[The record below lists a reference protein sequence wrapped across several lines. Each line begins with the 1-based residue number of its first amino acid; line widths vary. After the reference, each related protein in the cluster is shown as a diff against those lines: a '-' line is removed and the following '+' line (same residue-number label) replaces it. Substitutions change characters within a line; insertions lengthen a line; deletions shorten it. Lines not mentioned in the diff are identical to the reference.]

1 MPTRFFRAILP
12 LMAVAML
19 GVLAC
24 DLSTLSIAQSN
35 KPKVTIQSP
44 ATGAQFREGDD
55 VTVQSISTDS
65 AGVVRVELLVDG
77 AVVRADVPP
86 IAAGQTSFT
95 LAQKWQATAGTHTLS
110 VRAFN
115 ASGGAS
121 ELALVAITVTPA
133 STEAP
138 TVPIILPTVPAPLGT
153 IPTATLLPTVPPSGA
168 TPTGAATATATTR
181 TPTRPPASPTIVAP
195 PGFWATTITLEP
207 PAPKRGTFVTFNVT
221 FLNATGT
228 TQTYRWFI
236 KIFEPDKRN
245 SFGETSKLTTTFQP
259 GTTTLAAPAD
269 WKIGAVGDCMPYI
282 ARVFWEDPGDKT
294 VREFVKPDQSGGPA
308 AGFQEC
314 P

>member
-1 MPTRFFRAILP
+1 MPARFFRALLP
-12 LMAVAML
+12 LIAVAML

-24 DLSTLSIAQSN
+24 DLSTLGIAQAA
-35 KPKVTIQSP
+35 KPKTTIQSP

-55 VTVQSISTDS
+55 VIVQSISTDPV
-65 AGVVRVELLVDG
+65 GVVRVELIVDG
-77 AVVRADVPP
+77 AVVRPDVPP

-95 LAQKWQATAGTHTLS
+95 LVQKWKATAGTHTLS

-115 ASGGAS
+115 AAGGAS
-121 ELALVAITVTPA
+121 ELALVTITVTA
-133 STEAP
+133 AEVP
-138 TVPIILPTVPAPLGT
+138 TLPIILPTVPAPLGT
-153 IPTATLLPTVPPSGA
+153 SPTPQPTVPPSGA
-168 TPTGAATATATTR
+168 TPTLAATTTR
-181 TPTRPPASPTIVAP
+181 TPTRPSATPTIAAP
-195 PGFWATTITLEP
+195 PGFWSTTITLDP

-228 TQTYRWFI
+228 SQTYRWFV

-245 SFGETSKLTTTFQP
+245 SFGETSKLNTTFAP

-269 WKIGAVGDCMPYI
+269 WKIGALGDCMPYI

-294 VREFVKPDQSGGPA
+294 VREFIKPDQSGGPA